1 MNKQQF
7 ATLAI
12 GIKSAYP
19 ASKILEDKASMDF
32 WYMTLKDIPYEIAEN
47 AVMEHICTNIY
58 PPNIAEIRKLCMER
72 CKTPILSFDE
82 AWGVVQKA
90 MSDYGWYHP
99 QEAFATMDELTLA
112 VVKNLG
118 WSRLCQSEN
127 PTAER
132 ANFREA
138 YEKKAAE
145 AQNTNALPDFVA
157 KNKVLLQKQYVPA
170 IEKKEPV
177 RIEQEKEPE
186 PKPLTEEQREERARK
201 FEEICFKLR
210 LLPYATYNFPILFSN
225 LPVVPVG
232 QHFLLS
238 CSTSHSGSFFKWCHK
253 MKPACFEFV
262 SIKSKAVSED
272 VSHNCNF
279 LFWCV
284 SIH

>member
-1 MNKQQF
+1 MDKQQF

-19 ASKILEDKASMDF
+19 ASKILEDNASMDF

-82 AWGVVQKA
+82 AWGVVRKA

-127 PTAER
+127 PTADR

-138 YEKKAAE
+138 YEAKARE
-145 AQNTNALPDFVA
+145 AVNSNMLPDFISNE
-157 KNKVLLQKQYVPA
+157 KLMLQQQYAPRIEAREPPA
-170 IEKKEPV
+170 IEQTVAPERKE
-177 RIEQEKEPE
+177 
-186 PKPLTEEQREERARK
+186 LTPQQREERARQ
-201 FEEICFKLR
+201 FEAVRRR
-210 LLPYATYNFPILFSN
+210 LMGGGTN
-225 LPVVPVG
+225 
-232 QHFLLS
+232 
-238 CSTSHSGSFFKWCHK
+238 
-253 MKPACFEFV
+253 E
-262 SIKSKAVSED
+262 
-272 VSHNCNF
+272 
-279 LFWCV
+279 
-284 SIH
+284 

>member
-1 MNKQQF
+1 MDKQQF

-19 ASKILEDKASMDF
+19 ASKILEDNASMDF

-82 AWGVVQKA
+82 AWGVVRKA

-127 PTAER
+127 PTADR

-138 YEKKAAE
+138 YEAKARE
-145 AQNTNALPDFVA
+145 AVNSNMLPDFISNE
-157 KNKVLLQKQYVPA
+157 KLMLQQQYAPRIEAREPPA
-170 IEKKEPV
+170 IEQTVAPERKE
-177 RIEQEKEPE
+177 
-186 PKPLTEEQREERARK
+186 LTPQQREERARQ
-201 FEEICFKLR
+201 FEVVRRR
-210 LLPYATYNFPILFSN
+210 LMGGGTN
-225 LPVVPVG
+225 
-232 QHFLLS
+232 
-238 CSTSHSGSFFKWCHK
+238 
-253 MKPACFEFV
+253 E
-262 SIKSKAVSED
+262 
-272 VSHNCNF
+272 
-279 LFWCV
+279 
-284 SIH
+284 

>member
-1 MNKQQF
+1 MDKQQF

-19 ASKILEDKASMDF
+19 ASKILEDNASMDF

-82 AWGVVQKA
+82 AWGVVRKA

-127 PTAER
+127 PTADR

-138 YEKKAAE
+138 YEAKAKE
-145 AQNTNALPDFVA
+145 AFNSNMLPDFISNE
-157 KNKVLLQKQYVPA
+157 KLMLQQQYAPRIEAREPPA
-170 IEKKEPV
+170 IEQTVAPERKE
-177 RIEQEKEPE
+177 
-186 PKPLTEEQREERARK
+186 LTPQQREERARQ
-201 FEEICFKLR
+201 FEAVRRR
-210 LLPYATYNFPILFSN
+210 LMGGGTN
-225 LPVVPVG
+225 
-232 QHFLLS
+232 
-238 CSTSHSGSFFKWCHK
+238 
-253 MKPACFEFV
+253 E
-262 SIKSKAVSED
+262 
-272 VSHNCNF
+272 
-279 LFWCV
+279 
-284 SIH
+284 